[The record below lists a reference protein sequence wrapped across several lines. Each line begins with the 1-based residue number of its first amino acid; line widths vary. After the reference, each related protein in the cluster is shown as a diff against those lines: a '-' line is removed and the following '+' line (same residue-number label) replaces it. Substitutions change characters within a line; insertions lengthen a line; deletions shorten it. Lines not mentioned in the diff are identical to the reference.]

1 MLFSRHLP
9 NSRGGKGRARSG
21 RREEAGREAGS
32 GPGGG
37 GEAEGTHSD
46 REGARLPGEEP
57 FGLLKS

>member
-1 MLFSRHLP
+1 MAPGFYSSLLP
-9 NSRGGKGRARSG
+9 NSRGGREGGREG
-21 RREEAGREAGS
+21 EREAGS